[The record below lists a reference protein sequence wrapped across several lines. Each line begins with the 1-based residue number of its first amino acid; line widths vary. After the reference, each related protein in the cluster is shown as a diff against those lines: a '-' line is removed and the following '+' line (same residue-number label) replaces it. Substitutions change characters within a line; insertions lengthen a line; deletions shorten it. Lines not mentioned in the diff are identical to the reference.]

1 MLNRSAHFLI
11 LPFFFAF
18 LPCFERSIDNNEG
31 QLFTICVGYEVTN
44 PQ

>member
-1 MLNRSAHFLI
+1 MLKRSAHSLR

-18 LPCFERSIDNNEG
+18 LPFFERSFDDNEG
-31 QLFTICVGYEVTN
+31 QLFTICVGYELTN